1 MTVDPRDDGLS
12 TVTAMSTRPA
22 RPLRPAERSARA
34 PRTRDV
40 PTAVGLALGAV
51 ADLVFAD
58 PRRGHPVAGF
68 GQAAAA
74 LERRTWRNSRPAGT
88 AYAAVCVG
96 TAAAVGTAGQRLTA
110 RRPLARITLTAAATW
125 AVLGGTSLGRAAT
138 TMEQHLAAGDLTAAR
153 AQLSSLAGR

>member
-58 PRRGHPVAGF
+58 PRRGHPVDGF

-74 LERRTWRNSRPAGT
+74 LERRTWRDSRARGAGH
-88 AYAAVCVG
+88 AAACVG
-96 TAAAVGTAGQRLTA
+96 TATALGAAAARLTA
-110 RRPLARITLTAAATW
+110 GRPLARTAVTAVATW
-125 AVLGGTSLGRAAT
+125 VVLGGTSLGRAAT
-138 TMEQHLAAGDLTAAR
+138 TME
-153 AQLSSLAGR
+153 